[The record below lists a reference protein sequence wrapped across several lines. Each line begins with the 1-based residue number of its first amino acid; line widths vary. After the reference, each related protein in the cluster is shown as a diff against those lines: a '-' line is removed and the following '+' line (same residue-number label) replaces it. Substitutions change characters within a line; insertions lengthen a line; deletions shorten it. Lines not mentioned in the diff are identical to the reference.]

1 VIISL
6 FSLLFVHVLLSMV
19 RGAARQVLP
28 SEVLSIV
35 MHNILTFAHYSII
48 IWNMKIETKRQ
59 FKDELYAQFARIGK
73 ALSNPHRLEL
83 LELLAQGERSVED
96 LAAEANLPIANAS
109 QHLQVLRAAQLVDV
123 RRDGLYAYYRLSDER
138 VFRVWQALRELGE
151 LQLAEVNRLV
161 QSFLQDR
168 SPLKSITTS
177 ELLERMEAG
186 DIVILDVRPDLEYQ
200 SGHIPE
206 ARSIPI
212 DELETRLGELPRDQE
227 IIAYCRGPYCV
238 FADEAVTLL
247 QNHGYRARRLIDGLP
262 DWQALNLPVE
272 SVMEKNE

>member
-1 VIISL
+1 
-6 FSLLFVHVLLSMV
+6 
-19 RGAARQVLP
+19 
-28 SEVLSIV
+28 
-35 MHNILTFAHYSII
+35 
-48 IWNMKIETKRQ
+48 MKIVQNKRQ
-59 FKDELYAQFARIGK
+59 FKDELYEQFARIGK

-83 LELLAQGERSVED
+83 VELLAQGERTVED
-96 LAAEANLPIANAS
+96 LAIEASLPIANAS

-138 VFRVWQALRELGE
+138 VFRLWQALRDLGD

-161 QSFLQDR
+161 QNFLLDR
-168 SPLKSITTS
+168 GPLQSINATD
-177 ELLERMEAG
+177 LLQHMEAG
-186 DIVILDVRPDLEYQ
+186 DVVILDVRPASEYQ

-212 DELETRLGELPRDQE
+212 TELETRLGELPRDQE

-247 QNHGYRARRLIDGLP
+247 RKHGYRVRRLVEGLP
-262 DWQALNLPVE
+262 DWQALNLPIE
-272 SVMEKNE
+272 SMLEKNE

>member
-1 VIISL
+1 VDS
-6 FSLLFVHVLLSMV
+6 
-19 RGAARQVLP
+19 
-28 SEVLSIV
+28 
-35 MHNILTFAHYSII
+35 YSII
-48 IWNMKIETKRQ
+48 ILNMKIKTKRQ
-59 FKDELYAQFARIGK
+59 FKDELYAQFARVGK

-83 LELLAQGERSVED
+83 VEILAQGERTVED

-109 QHLQVLRAAQLVDV
+109 QHLQVLRASQLVDV

-138 VFRVWQALRELGE
+138 VFRVWQAVRDLGE

-161 QSFLQDR
+161 QGFFQDR
-168 SPLKSITTS
+168 SPLQSITTS

-186 DIVILDVRPDLEYQ
+186 DVVILDVRPDLEYQ

-212 DELETRLGELPRDQE
+212 HELETRLGELPRDQE

-238 FADEAVTLL
+238 FADEAVMLL
-247 QNHGYRARRLIDGLP
+247 QKHGYRARRLVEGLP

-272 SVMEKNE
+272 SLMENNE

>member
-1 VIISL
+1 MRSRDFL
-6 FSLLFVHVLLSMV
+6 FCTRWREF
-19 RGAARQVLP
+19 
-28 SEVLSIV
+28 E
-35 MHNILTFAHYSII
+35 ILTGTDYSII
-48 IWNMKIETKRQ
+48 ILNMKIKTKRQ

-83 LELLAQGERSVED
+83 LDLLAQGERTVED
-96 LAAEANLPIANAS
+96 LAGEASLPIANAS
-109 QHLQVLRAAQLVDV
+109 QHLQALRAAQLVDV

-138 VFRVWQALRELGE
+138 VFRVWQALRDLGE
-151 LQLAEVNRLV
+151 LQLAEINRLV

-177 ELLERMEAG
+177 ELLERMETG
-186 DIVILDVRPDLEYQ
+186 DVVILDVRPDLEYQ

-238 FADEAVTLL
+238 FADDAVTLL
-247 QNHGYRARRLIDGLP
+247 QNHGYRARRLVEGLP
-262 DWQALNLPVE
+262 DWQALNLPV
-272 SVMEKNE
+272 VTTMEKN

>member
-1 VIISL
+1 
-6 FSLLFVHVLLSMV
+6 
-19 RGAARQVLP
+19 
-28 SEVLSIV
+28 
-35 MHNILTFAHYSII
+35 
-48 IWNMKIETKRQ
+48 MKIVQNKRH
-59 FKDELYAQFARIGK
+59 FKDQLYAQFARIGK

-83 LELLAQGERSVED
+83 LELLAQGERAVED
-96 LAAEANLPIANAS
+96 LASEANLPIANAS
-109 QHLQVLRAAQLVDV
+109 QHLQELRAAQLVDV

-138 VFRVWQALRELGE
+138 VFRVWQALRDLGE
-151 LQLAEVNRLV
+151 LQLAEINRLV

-168 SPLKSITTS
+168 GALQSINAA
-177 ELLERMEAG
+177 ELVERIETG
-186 DIVILDVRPDLEYQ
+186 DVLVLDVRPELEYR

-212 DELETRLGELPRDQE
+212 DELEARLSEVPRDQE

-247 QNHGYRARRLIDGLP
+247 QEHGYRARRLIDGLP

>member
-1 VIISL
+1 MRI
-6 FSLLFVHVLLSMV
+6 
-19 RGAARQVLP
+19 Q
-28 SEVLSIV
+28 
-35 MHNILTFAHYSII
+35 
-48 IWNMKIETKRQ
+48 TKRQ
-59 FKDELYAQFARIGK
+59 FKDQLYAQFARIGK

-83 LELLAQGERSVED
+83 LELLAQGERAVED
-96 LAAEANLPIANAS
+96 LAREANLPIANAS

-138 VFRVWQALRELGE
+138 VFRLWQALRDLGE

-168 SPLKSITTS
+168 SPLQSITTA
-177 ELLERMEAG
+177 ELLQLLEAG
-186 DIVILDVRPDLEYQ
+186 NVVILDVRPEVEYQ

-247 QNHGYRARRLIDGLP
+247 QKQGYRARRLIDGLP
-262 DWQALNLPVE
+262 DWQALNLPVVT
-272 SVMEKNE
+272 VMEKN